1 MADFKEVLLSKS
13 FRTVHGTEFNQV
25 YSSVREMSEPPLL
38 IYEIVLRDDQT
49 WDYMRNKVYPFLVRY
64 LKHKGLNPSS
74 GSGFVVALF
83 FKDFVH
89 FIKGKDFFK
98 AFCEMEGLNSTAF
111 RFRVLKWLLE

>member
-13 FRTVHGTEFNQV
+13 FRTVHGREFNQV
-25 YSSVREMSEPPLL
+25 YSSVREMS
-38 IYEIVLRDDQT
+38 DQT

-111 RFRVLKWLLE
+111 NFRVLKWLSE

>member
-1 MADFKEVLLSKS
+1 MHNFKELLLSKS

-38 IYEIVLRDDQT
+38 IYEIVLEDDQT
-49 WDYMRNKVYPFLVRY
+49 WDYMKNKVYPFLARY

-83 FKDFVH
+83 FKDFAH
-89 FIKGKDFFK
+89 FLKGKDFFK
-98 AFCEMEGLNSTAF
+98 AFCEMEGLNSAGF
-111 RFRVLKWLLE
+111 RFRVLKWLSE